1 MGVSLGW
8 SFSDQDES
16 LWKISIL
23 FFLHRNPSGLVATE
37 AEWPLY
43 NATEQNFFL
52 LNTESSKEVEKEPDH
67 NCGFLKRHFSKAEDP
82 HIATMLRFFWSH
94 LGFFFFFSLVCKCAS
109 NNDTPVVT
117 SSGPIKG
124 KTVSTRAG
132 SVTAYLGIP
141 YAEPPVK
148 KLRFQKP
155 IPRQTWS
162 EVLEATSFGNS
173 CPQTYVPGLPD
184 KDIWIANT
192 PLSEDCLFLNI
203 WAPHPRT
210 STPVPVLVWIQGMGF
225 ITGTASLDIYN
236 GATLS
241 ATEKVIVASMNYR
254 LGALGFLSLPPYA
267 PGNVGLWDQHL
278 ALKWLKENIAVFGGD
293 PAQLTLVGQSAGA
306 ALVGCHLLSPLSQP
320 LFARAVLQ
328 SGVPNAIWPWKT
340 PQEARTDAIM
350 LSKEV
355 GCARDNDSAVVSC
368 LQEIGIEQKNFTSL
382 TLINSLT
389 TDGDFLPG
397 EVPNLLDTAIL
408 QGKPVLTGVTDDEGS
423 AFVLLM
429 YSSTKTN
436 GGILSWEQLLQG
448 VTITMRRGTN
458 KEVAHTVAQKFSEAN
473 HGQYRLAFSQYM
485 RDYFM
490 VCPLVELAEKI
501 RKARKPVYVYS
512 FSHHPSGSGWPEWVG
527 TPHGAEIPYVF
538 GTMAT
543 PTRPET
549 DEVQWPLFDTTEQNF
564 FHISTAAPQL
574 KQLSPVP
581 LCDFLAMLPA
591 NAVPS

>member
-1 MGVSLGW
+1 
-8 SFSDQDES
+8 
-16 LWKISIL
+16 
-23 FFLHRNPSGLVATE
+23 
-37 AEWPLY
+37 
-43 NATEQNFFL
+43 
-52 LNTESSKEVEKEPDH
+52 
-67 NCGFLKRHFSKAEDP
+67 
-82 HIATMLRFFWSH
+82 
-94 LGFFFFFSLVCKCAS
+94 
-109 NNDTPVVT
+109 
-117 SSGPIKG
+117 
-124 KTVSTRAG
+124 
-132 SVTAYLGIP
+132 
-141 YAEPPVK
+141 
-148 KLRFQKP
+148 
-155 IPRQTWS
+155 
-162 EVLEATSFGNS
+162 
-173 CPQTYVPGLPD
+173 
-184 KDIWIANT
+184 
-192 PLSEDCLFLNI
+192 
-203 WAPHPRT
+203 
-210 STPVPVLVWIQGMGF
+210 MGF

-408 QGKPVLTGVTDDEGS
+408 QGKPVLTGVTDDEG
-423 AFVLLM
+423 
-429 YSSTKTN
+429 
-436 GGILSWEQLLQG
+436 
-448 VTITMRRGTN
+448 
-458 KEVAHTVAQKFSEAN
+458 
-473 HGQYRLAFSQYM
+473 
-485 RDYFM
+485 
-490 VCPLVELAEKI
+490 
-501 RKARKPVYVYS
+501 
-512 FSHHPSGSGWPEWVG
+512 HHPSGSGWPEWVG

-538 GTMAT
+538 GTMASATNQSITEAEEALSRQTMRYWAQFVRGGT

-549 DEVQWPLFDTTEQNF
+549 DEQHPSSNSCHLSHSV
-564 FHISTAAPQL
+564 ISWL
-574 KQLSPVP
+574 R
-581 LCDFLAMLPA
+581 FLQMPCHHRNLQKTSIMNWEVEPGIW
-591 NAVPS
+591 NMTCETKNI